1 MLAQGYTF
9 LFNLDAQL
17 LFDTVLLA
25 VAVFF
30 LFMLMSYLLFN
41 PARKLL
47 KDRQDRIESDINTA
61 VADKES
67 AAALKAEY
75 EGKLK
80 DIDKEAEAILTEARQ
95 KALKNQN
102 KIVDDAKEEASRII
116 KRAREEAELEKKHAM
131 DDMKQEMIQI
141 ASLMAQKAVAASITT
156 DIQDTLVEDN
166 RLSSLSDEVTAVKEI
181 IAANDDLSKLMDHPQ
196 IDKEEKVRI
205 IEEIFGGR
213 VSAELVGLIRMIIE
227 KNHYKELTLVFD
239 YFLDR
244 VKEYQNIGTAYV
256 TSAFELSKEQKLAV
270 EKRLLDTTKYV
281 KFEMHFE
288 VDTALIGGMKI
299 RIGDRV
305 VDSSVS
311 SRLERLTRDLTKI
324 QLKVGECAP

>member
-1 MLAQGYTF
+1 MAKLVSKVYGDA
-9 LFNLDAQL
+9 LF
-17 LFDTVLLA
+17 
-25 VAVFF
+25 
-30 LFMLMSYLLFN
+30 
-41 PARKLL
+41 
-47 KDRQDRIESDINTA
+47 E
-61 VADKES
+61 
-67 AAALKAEY
+67 AAL
-75 EGKLK
+75 
-80 DIDKEAEAILTEARQ
+80 
-95 KALKNQN
+95 
-102 KIVDDAKEEASRII
+102 
-116 KRAREEAELEKKHAM
+116 
-131 DDMKQEMIQI
+131 
-141 ASLMAQKAVAASITT
+141 
-156 DIQDTLVEDN
+156 EDN
-166 RLSSLSDEVTAVKEI
+166 RLSGLSDEVTAVKEI
-181 IAANDDLSKLMDHPQ
+181 IAANDDLSKLM
-196 IDKEEKVRI
+196 DKEEKVRI

-213 VSAELVGLIRMIIE
+213 VSAELVGLMRMIIE